1 MKRIKLLIISALIC
15 VLSNAQTLQQ
25 GRNYF
30 LQGDYEKAKPIML
43 KYLKQKPDDASRNY
57 WYGICCMET
66 GEKDKAIPYLE
77 KAAAKKIEELTYEN
91 MARVK
96 DIKDYNACVLDLI
109 AGKSPCLWCEEH
121 RLGECE
127 HPESHMNAGCH
138 EWWLRYPDE
147 IVTKGGESD
156 GEGTEAGDPVLG
168 LEEQG

>member
-1 MKRIKLLIISALIC
+1 M
-15 VLSNAQTLQQ
+15 N
-25 GRNYF
+25 GR
-30 LQGDYEKAKPIML
+30 QA
-43 KYLKQKPDDASRNY
+43 A
-57 WYGICCMET
+57 
-66 GEKDKAIPYLE
+66 

-96 DIKDYNACVLDLI
+96 DIKDYNSCVLDLI

-156 GEGTEAGDPVLG
+156 GEGTKAGYPVLG